1 MEKLF
6 RAFRWLD
13 FDQFASYLTYLT
25 ETQIDTDAIFQLIE
39 DGAIPVWCDTSFCA
53 ALLAADDTPAPL
65 PPDRYQKLSR
75 YQHGIKYILS
85 PTGEELVLTKCDD
98 LDSSPWEDHVM
109 RLRPADV
116 ETLAALMN
124 GTAELPH
131 TVELNQ
137 LRQQLESERAAR
149 TAAEQK
155 AQQAEAEPKP
165 SHLLAIAGL
174 LELALDNDRPRYRQG
189 TAAQAIANKG
199 WRAASESILNKLF
212 AEANAA
218 AKDARKETQAK
229 IEAMQAA
236 ISNEHSH
243 L

>member
-13 FDQFASYLTYLT
+13 FDQFAGYLAYLT
-25 ETQIDTDAIFQLIE
+25 ETPIDTDAIFQLIE
-39 DGAIPVWCDTSFCA
+39 DGALPVWCDTSFCA
-53 ALLAADDTPAPL
+53 AVLAADDTPALL
-65 PPDRYQKLSR
+65 PPDRYQKISR
-75 YQHGIKYILS
+75 YQHGIIYMLS
-85 PTGEELVLTKCDD
+85 PTGEELVVTKCDD
-98 LDSSPWEDHVM
+98 SNSSPWEDHVM

-124 GTAELPH
+124 GTAEQPY

-155 AQQAEAEPKP
+155 AKQAEAEPKS

-174 LELALDNDRPRYRQG
+174 LELLLENDRPRYRQG
-189 TAAQAIANKG
+189 TAAQAIADKG

-229 IEAMQAA
+229 IEAIQAA
-236 ISNEHSH
+236 ITNEHSH